1 MTVSD
6 NSGCSGSQASAITVI
21 AGAPLAPQN
30 AAAVAGD
37 TQATVSWTAPTDDSG
52 SPITGYTVT
61 AMQDAS
67 KTCTTTGALSCTVP
81 GLSNGTSYSFNVVA
95 SNAIGSSP
103 AALSNA
109 VVPQGAQTI
118 SFANPGTQT
127 VGATLNLAAT
137 ASSGLAVSFT
147 ATGDCTL
154 TGSSLSSAA
163 PWGSTCTVTAEQAG
177 NAAWLPAVA
186 VVQSFSVVQPASV
199 PTWGHA
205 ALALLGA
212 LLAALGLA
220 ARRRPA

>member
-1 MTVSD
+1 MR
-6 NSGCSGSQASAITVI
+6 Q
-21 AGAPLAPQN
+21 L
-30 AAAVAGD
+30 
-37 TQATVSWTAPTDDSG
+37 
-52 SPITGYTVT
+52 
-61 AMQDAS
+61 
-67 KTCTTTGALSCTVP
+67 L
-81 GLSNGTSYSFNVVA
+81 
-95 SNAIGSSP
+95 
-103 AALSNA
+103 
-109 VVPQGAQTI
+109 
-118 SFANPGTQT
+118 PGTQT

-147 ATGDCTL
+147 ATVDCTL

-163 PWGSTCTVTAEQAG
+163 PWGTCTVTAEQAG

-186 VVQSFSVVQPASV
+186 VVQSFSVVQPAAV